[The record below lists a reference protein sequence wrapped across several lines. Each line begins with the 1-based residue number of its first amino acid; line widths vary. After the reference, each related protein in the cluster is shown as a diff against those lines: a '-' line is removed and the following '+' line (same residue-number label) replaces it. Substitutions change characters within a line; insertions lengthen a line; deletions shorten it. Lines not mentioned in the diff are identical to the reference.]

1 MLYAKARAQQDVYR
15 LISVCILWQT
25 RNSRYIEQVPN
36 LTVFPALIVHS
47 ELKSVHPGF
56 PVAFIFKHKLINK

>member
-25 RNSRYIEQVPN
+25 RNSRYIEQVPI

-56 PVAFIFKHKLINK
+56 PVAFIFQAQVN